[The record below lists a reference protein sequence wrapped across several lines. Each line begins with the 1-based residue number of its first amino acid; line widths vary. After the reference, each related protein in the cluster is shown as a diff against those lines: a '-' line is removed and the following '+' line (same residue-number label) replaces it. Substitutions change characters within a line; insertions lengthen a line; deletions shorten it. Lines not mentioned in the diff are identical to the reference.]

1 MHQTAK
7 RAALAALTTVSLT
20 ASLMAATA
28 TNASAIDIVPCGNR
42 EYLHVTA
49 HLGSTTRDENFCYA
63 NAGQSP
69 VGGVQDYWVTRIW
82 TGNNRVQWYGDG
94 RWQPE
99 QPIGKYTE
107 MTWPNHPGGVRA
119 YRIRI
124 L

>member
-28 TNASAIDIVPCGNR
+28 TNASAIDIVPCGNH

-63 NAGQSP
+63 NAGQHS